1 MGPGQ
6 EGDMADSDAGQMS
19 NSAPAISRS
28 SRALRGSADAGGGG
42 EGEEALSTGQLLKEI
57 LV

>member
-1 MGPGQ
+1 
-6 EGDMADSDAGQMS
+6 MADSAAGQMS
-19 NSAPAISRS
+19 NSAPGIFRS

-42 EGEEALSTGQLLKEI
+42 AGEEALSTGQLLKEI